1 MDTFS
6 KEERREI
13 MRRVHSTDTSAER
26 TIRSLL
32 HAMGFR
38 FRLHRN
44 DLPGKPDVV
53 LPKYRSVVFVH
64 GCFWHRHP
72 GCVRA
77 STPAENREYW
87 LPKFERTIARDQ
99 RTISK
104 LRERGWNVVIV
115 WECELKDADALRRRL
130 FSEIAE
136 KPSIYDSKQ
145 APLLLAAEKQAAYA
159 PAQEGKQK
167 TTPKRAKNTKN

>member
-1 MDTFS
+1 VDTFS

-72 GCVRA
+72 ACSRA

-87 LPKFERTIARDQ
+87 LPKFERTIRRDQ
-99 RTISK
+99 RTTSE

-130 FSEIAE
+130 FSEIADE
-136 KPSIYDSKQ
+136 PSIYDSKQ
-145 APLLLAAEKQAAYA
+145 APLPLAADKQTAYEV
-159 PAQEGKQK
+159 PRKGKGK
-167 TTPKRAKNTKN
+167 TKK